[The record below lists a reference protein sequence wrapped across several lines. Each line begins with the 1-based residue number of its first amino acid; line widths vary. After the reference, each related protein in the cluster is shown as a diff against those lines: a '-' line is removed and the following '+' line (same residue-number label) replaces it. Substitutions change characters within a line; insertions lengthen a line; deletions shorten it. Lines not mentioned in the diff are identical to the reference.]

1 MSCVGRWSWR
11 WEALC
16 IVCKW
21 LLLSSSLCLAGVYLS
36 AGGGIGSESLNHP
49 RCLLSITTKKK
60 KDHLIPHFTHRWC
73 FFFGQLSAASCYKSL
88 GISSYCVGGK
98 PCIISDWWLAPLT
111 PPPQEEADDLRL
123 LLSAD
128 FTADPLSVSANHQ
141 LAAKANRA
149 QSGTLCSVNDFSRS
163 RPHLVLSLILFYF
176 SSVYVLFFSQA
187 VNIKR

>member
-111 PPPQEEADDLRL
+111 PPTRGSRWPQ
-123 LLSAD
+123 
-128 FTADPLSVSANHQ
+128 TAS
-141 LAAKANRA
+141 
-149 QSGTLCSVNDFSRS
+149 LCWFHSRS
-163 RPHLVLSLILFYF
+163 SECLCKPPAC
-176 SSVYVLFFSQA
+176 SQS
-187 VNIKR
+187 